1 MAVRIFTN
9 IASINAQRHL
19 GINNQRLAQ
28 SIERVSSG
36 LRINKA
42 ADDVAGLAIS
52 EKLRSDVR
60 VLQQGL
66 RNLNDGLSM
75 VNVMEAGLNEQTDMV
90 IRMRELAAQA
100 ASATVGP
107 AERSLLQLEVNA
119 LVAEINRFSASTEF
133 NGQKLLDG
141 SFTSLIVHFGVD
153 ATANSQLDIAAAAGI
168 TTAVDMTSILSG
180 TATPFAVGQSID
192 FGGSIAAGTDLTGLG
207 LGVTVDANVN
217 VDGTNITITHTTN
230 GAIADTYN
238 DLITSIDAALLAGTP
253 VGVPPATSSLVNGNI
268 VITSGTTGATSSVT
282 ITDGPVVAALPM
294 FANLNGFVGLQTP
307 FVGLDISTAAAA
319 QTAVASLDT
328 ATDSVITVR
337 AGVAATQNRMTRI
350 INTQATVIEN
360 LQAAE
365 SQIRDADIAAE
376 VALLTRNQILV
387 ESATAMVGQANLI
400 PQSVL
405 QLLG

>member
-1 MAVRIFTN
+1 MAVRIFNN
-9 IASINAQRHL
+9 ITSLNAQRHL

-42 ADDVAGLAIS
+42 GDDVAGLAIS
-52 EKLRSDVR
+52 EKLRSDIR

-75 VNVMEAGLNEQTDMV
+75 INVIEGALNEQTDMI

-100 ASATVGP
+100 ASATIGDP
-107 AERSLLQLEVNA
+107 ERVLLQIEVDA
-119 LVAEINRFSASTEF
+119 LIAEIDRFAASTEF
-133 NGQKLLDG
+133 NGQSLLDG
-141 SFTSLIVHFGVD
+141 SLAAFVVHFGLD
-153 ATANSQLDIAAAAGI
+153 NTASSQIDLVAVGAIPAAGADSTQLGVAGLDI
-168 TTAVDMTSILSG
+168 TTALN
-180 TATPFAVGQSID
+180 AQ
-192 FGGSIAAGTDLTGLG
+192 
-207 LGVTVDANVN
+207 
-217 VDGTNITITHTTN
+217 
-230 GAIADTYN
+230 
-238 DLITSIDAALLAGTP
+238 AAL
-253 VGVPPATSSLVNGNI
+253 
-268 VITSGTTGATSSVT
+268 TT
-282 ITDGPVVAALPM
+282 
-294 FANLNGFVGLQTP
+294 
-307 FVGLDISTAAAA
+307 
-319 QTAVASLDT
+319 LDT
-328 ATDSVITVR
+328 ATDTVITIR
-337 AGVAATQNRMTRI
+337 AGTAAVQNRFTRI

>member
-1 MAVRIFTN
+1 
-9 IASINAQRHL
+9 L

-42 ADDVAGLAIS
+42 GDDVAGLAIS

-75 VNVMEAGLNEQTDMV
+75 INVVEGALNEQTDMI
-90 IRMRELAAQA
+90 IRMRELAAQS
-100 ASATVGP
+100 ASATIGDP
-107 AERSLLQLEVNA
+107 ERALLQIEVDA
-119 LVAEINRFSASTEF
+119 LIAEIDRFAAATEF
-133 NGQKLLDG
+133 NGQQLLDG
-141 SFTSLIVHFGVD
+141 SLATFIVHFGLDNTV
-153 ATANSQLDIAAAAGI
+153 NSQIDL
-168 TTAVDMTSILSG
+168 V
-180 TATPFAVGQSID
+180 AVGAIPV
-192 FGGSIAAGTDLTGLG
+192 AGADSTQ
-207 LGVTVDANVN
+207 LGVA
-217 VDGTNITITHTTN
+217 
-230 GAIADTYN
+230 
-238 DLITSIDAALLAGTP
+238 
-253 VGVPPATSSLVNGNI
+253 
-268 VITSGTTGATSSVT
+268 
-282 ITDGPVVAALPM
+282 
-294 FANLNGFVGLQTP
+294 
-307 FVGLDISTAAAA
+307 GLDISTALLAQAAL
-319 QTAVASLDT
+319 TTLDT
-328 ATDSVITVR
+328 ATDTVITIR
-337 AGVAATQNRMTRI
+337 AGTAAVQNRFTRI

>member
-1 MAVRIFTN
+1 MAVRIFNN
-9 IASINAQRHL
+9 ITSLNAQRHL

-42 ADDVAGLAIS
+42 GDDVAGLAIS

-75 VNVMEAGLNEQTDMV
+75 INVVEGALNEQTDMI
-90 IRMRELAAQA
+90 IRMRELAAQS
-100 ASATVGP
+100 ASATIGDP
-107 AERSLLQLEVNA
+107 ERALLQIEVDA
-119 LVAEINRFSASTEF
+119 LIAEIDRFAAATEF
-133 NGQKLLDG
+133 NGQQLLDG
-141 SFTSLIVHFGVD
+141 SLATFIVHFGLDNTV
-153 ATANSQLDIAAAAGI
+153 NSQIDL
-168 TTAVDMTSILSG
+168 V
-180 TATPFAVGQSID
+180 AVGAIPV
-192 FGGSIAAGTDLTGLG
+192 AGADSTQ
-207 LGVTVDANVN
+207 LGVA
-217 VDGTNITITHTTN
+217 
-230 GAIADTYN
+230 
-238 DLITSIDAALLAGTP
+238 
-253 VGVPPATSSLVNGNI
+253 
-268 VITSGTTGATSSVT
+268 
-282 ITDGPVVAALPM
+282 
-294 FANLNGFVGLQTP
+294 
-307 FVGLDISTAAAA
+307 GLDISTALLAQAAL
-319 QTAVASLDT
+319 TTLDT
-328 ATDSVITVR
+328 ATDTVITIR
-337 AGVAATQNRMTRI
+337 AGTAAVQNRFTRI

>member
-1 MAVRIFTN
+1 MAVRIFNN
-9 IASINAQRHL
+9 IPSLNAQRHL

-28 SIERVSSG
+28 SIERISSG

-42 ADDVAGLAIS
+42 SDDVAGLAIS
-52 EKLRSDVR
+52 EKLRSDIR

-66 RNLNDGLSM
+66 RNLNDGLSV
-75 VNVMEAGLNEQTDMV
+75 VNVMEAGLNEQTDMI

-100 ASATVGP
+100 ASATVGST
-107 AERSLLQLEVNA
+107 ERGLLQLEVNA
-119 LVAEINRFSASTEF
+119 LVAEINRFSTATEF

-153 ATANSQLDIAAAAGI
+153 ASASSQLDIAAATGI
-168 TTAVDMTSILSG
+168 TSTAVDMPFILSG
-180 TATPFAVGQSID
+180 TATPFAVGQTANFD
-192 FGGSIAAGTDLTGLG
+192 GSISAGTDLVGAADGTY
-207 LGVTVDANVN
+207 TANID
-217 VDGTNITITHTTN
+217 VDGVAN
-230 GAIADTYN
+230 AISV
-238 DLITSIDAALLAGTP
+238 DLLLATSDFNFLVAEINADLTG
-253 VGVPPATSSLVNGNI
+253 ATASIVDGNI
-268 VITSGTTGATSSVT
+268 VITHDAPVTTSSIT
-282 ITDGPVVAALPM
+282 ITDGAAPTGLFANAAG
-294 FANLNGFVGLQTP
+294 FANLNPSF
-307 FVGLDISTAAAA
+307 FGLDISTSATVA

-328 ATDSVITVR
+328 ATDAIITVR

-360 LQAAE
+360 IQAAE
-365 SQIRDADIAAE
+365 SQIRDADIAE
-376 VALLTRNQILV
+376 EIALLTRNQILV